1 MCKKRYV
8 FAMRVPMKK
17 IKVVW
22 SKRNGNVCRGVVR
35 SGSIGS
41 MDSNDTPGMSSFSK
55 FMLPEGQYVLH
66 KEGAKI

>member
-8 FAMRVPMKK
+8 FAKRVPMKK
-17 IKVVW
+17 IKVVL
-22 SKRNGNVCRGVVR
+22 SKRNVNVCRGVDR

-41 MDSNDTPGMSSFSK
+41 VDSNDTPGMSSFSK
-55 FMLPEGQYVLH
+55 FMLPEGQHVLH